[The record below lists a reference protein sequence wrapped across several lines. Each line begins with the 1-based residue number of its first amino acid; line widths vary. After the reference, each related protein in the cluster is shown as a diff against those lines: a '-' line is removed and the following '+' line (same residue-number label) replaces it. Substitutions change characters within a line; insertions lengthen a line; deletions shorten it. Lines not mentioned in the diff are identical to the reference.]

1 MTDTNSSDLGV
12 ETEIQATTN
21 AFRAQSPKLKKL
33 LMFNGAVLPSLIDA
47 TECSQEADLP
57 TFTPSTKFP
66 GKIAGR
72 NS

>member
-21 AFRAQSPKLKKL
+21 AFGAQPPKLK
-33 LMFNGAVLPSLIDA
+33 MFNGAVLPSLIDA
-47 TECSQEADLP
+47 TECSQEADLA

-66 GKIAGR
+66 GKMAGG

>member
-1 MTDTNSSDLGV
+1 MTDTNYSDLGV

-21 AFRAQSPKLKKL
+21 AFGAQPPKLK
-33 LMFNGAVLPSLIDA
+33 MFNGAVLPSLIDA

-66 GKIAGR
+66 EKMAGG